1 MSTFSFEIEGVPMQ
15 VIPTAHAE
23 TRMRQR
29 GVNKYAS
36 YGTIVALGEQLLDMK
51 NGDEFCIM
59 DKELGISVCCAMQYE
74 GLDIVIYITTVL
86 DNSKFFVKDGVQVFE
101 LTL

>member
-1 MSTFSFEIEGVPMQ
+1 
-15 VIPTAHAE
+15 
-23 TRMRQR
+23 
-29 GVNKYAS
+29 
-36 YGTIVALGEQLLDMK
+36 
-51 NGDEFCIM
+51 M